1 LHTKK
6 EKEKEGQHTHTHTHL
21 EISVIHASTMAVIN
35 CIYKL
40 LKTFPCL
47 ILFEPSLMNLPKKKK
62 KKEAKVVS
70 TIALHDDDD
79 DDVLHE

>member
-1 LHTKK
+1 
-6 EKEKEGQHTHTHTHL
+6 
-21 EISVIHASTMAVIN
+21 MAVIN

-47 ILFEPSLMNLPKKKK
+47 ILFEPSLMSLPKKKE

-70 TIALHDDDD
+70 TITLHDDDD
-79 DDVLHE
+79 DDDDDPHE